1 MGDMYRSSPF
11 PYGGHMDF
19 STLITPGAVVAS
31 TLFLWR
37 VLGKRIDDLRED
49 VRDLRRDVTA
59 QGERLAR
66 IEGRL
71 EPARPPDA

>member
-1 MGDMYRSSPF
+1 
-11 PYGGHMDF
+11 MDF

-37 VLGKRIDDLRED
+37 VLGKRIDDLRGEVHD
-49 VRDLRRDVTA
+49 IRADLRELRRDVTA

-71 EPARPPDA
+71 DPASPPDA